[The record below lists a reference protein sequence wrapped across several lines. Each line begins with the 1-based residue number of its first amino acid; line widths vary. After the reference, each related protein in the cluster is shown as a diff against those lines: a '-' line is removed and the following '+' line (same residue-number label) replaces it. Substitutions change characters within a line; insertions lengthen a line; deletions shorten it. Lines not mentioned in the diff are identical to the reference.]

1 MEPGRSAR
9 KLVHRGAIWVLA
21 QTGLMGAV
29 LVCGAWWHSQW
40 RCWVVDGLG
49 FALLG
54 GAAICGIWGA
64 VNLRGSLS
72 PFPRPHP
79 GARLVQSGIYAFMR
93 HPLYTSVMAAAAGWA
108 LIRQSW
114 PALAATLAL
123 AVFLDQ
129 KARREERW
137 LGERFQAYR
146 AYQRR
151 TRKFIPWLY

>member
-1 MEPGRSAR
+1 MGRGR
-9 KLVHRGAIWVLA
+9 TTEKLLHRGVIWVLA

-29 LVCGAWWHSQW
+29 LVCGAWWHNQW
-40 RCWVVDGLG
+40 NSLVLAGLG

-54 GAAICGIWGA
+54 GSALCGLWGA
-64 VNLRGSLS
+64 LSLRGSLS
-72 PFPRPHP
+72 PFPRPHQ
-79 GARLVQSGIYAFMR
+79 GTRLVQSGIYAFMR

-114 PALAATLAL
+114 PALAAALAL

-129 KARREERW
+129 KARREEQW
-137 LGERFQAYR
+137 LSELFQEYP